1 MANTYT
7 QIRIHIIF
15 STYQR
20 EPVIMEDHRQE
31 VERYIAGTIGALN
44 QKLLALYCMPEHIHI
59 LSGLNPD
66 LSLSDF
72 VQKIKTYSS
81 RFINSKNWFPGK
93 FRWQKGYGAFSYSKS
108 QTAGVV
114 DYILSQP
121 EHHRTKSFTEEYLGF
136 LEKFDVNFDP
146 KYALD

>member
-1 MANTYT
+1 MASTYT

-20 EPVIMEDHRQE
+20 EPLIDEPFREE
-31 VERYIAGTIGALN
+31 VERYLAGTIAALN
-44 QKLLALYCMPEHIHI
+44 QKLLALYCMPDHVHI
-59 LSGLNPD
+59 LSGLTPD
-66 LSLSDF
+66 ISLSDF
-72 VQKIKTYSS
+72 VQKVKANSS

-114 DYILSQP
+114 DYILNQP
-121 EHHRTKSFTEEYLGF
+121 EHHRTKTFAEEYISF
-136 LEKFDVNFDP
+136 LKKFDVEFDS
-146 KYALD
+146 KYALG